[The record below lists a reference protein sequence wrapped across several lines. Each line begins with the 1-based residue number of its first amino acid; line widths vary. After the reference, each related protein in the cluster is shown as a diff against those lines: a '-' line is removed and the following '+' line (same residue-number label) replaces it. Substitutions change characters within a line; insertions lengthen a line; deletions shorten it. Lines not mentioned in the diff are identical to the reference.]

1 MHIPMEAFVL
11 YVRPALC
18 VTGPAVRQSHGLY
31 PARAG
36 FYFSFAAVFSS
47 SGSRRGIPGQ
57 RMSI

>member
-1 MHIPMEAFVL
+1 MEAFVL
-11 YVRPALC
+11 CVRPALC

-47 SGSRRGIPGQ
+47 WNPGTEDEYIIIEAGSEE
-57 RMSI
+57 